1 MDINEKYK
9 SWDTLK
15 YKYNLNDK
23 EKFWWLQLVN
33 SMPKLWVEVLNK
45 DLGLF
50 VNLQVY
56 DHNLI
61 KNSQLYILDKLV
73 SKEKN
78 YLKQQIWN
86 GKKYKFYQERFL

>member
-1 MDINEKYK
+1 
-9 SWDTLK
+9 
-15 YKYNLNDK
+15 
-23 EKFWWLQLVN
+23 
-33 SMPKLWVEVLNK
+33 MPKLWVEVLNK

-78 YLKQQIWN
+78 YLKQQI
-86 GKKYKFYQERFL
+86 

>member
-1 MDINEKYK
+1 
-9 SWDTLK
+9 
-15 YKYNLNDK
+15 
-23 EKFWWLQLVN
+23 
-33 SMPKLWVEVLNK
+33 MPKLWVEVLNK

-56 DHNLI
+56 DLNLI

-78 YLKQQIWN
+78 YLKQQI
-86 GKKYKFYQERFL
+86 